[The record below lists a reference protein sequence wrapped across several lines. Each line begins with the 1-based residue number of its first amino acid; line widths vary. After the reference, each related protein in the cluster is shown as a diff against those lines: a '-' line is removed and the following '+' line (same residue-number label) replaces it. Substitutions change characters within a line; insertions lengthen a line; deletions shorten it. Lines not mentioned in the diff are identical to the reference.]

1 MSFIEKE
8 WYILIEFSSTV
19 EKQVKLI
26 QLLSDKI
33 SNIYVRKDFFNYSEW
48 NISMN
53 YMKNLYLIL
62 YT

>member
-26 QLLSDKI
+26 QLLSDKT

-48 NISMN
+48 
-53 YMKNLYLIL
+53 
-62 YT
+62 